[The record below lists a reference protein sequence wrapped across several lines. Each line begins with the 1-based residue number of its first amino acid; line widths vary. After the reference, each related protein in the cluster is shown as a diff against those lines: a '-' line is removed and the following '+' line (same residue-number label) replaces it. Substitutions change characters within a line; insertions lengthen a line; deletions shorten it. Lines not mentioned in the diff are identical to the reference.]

1 MTSITRIP
9 SSRIPVPRSITAPA
23 TPMVP
28 NTSKSSASTTSI
40 YPSYDSEPETTYY
53 IDDEKRIEALTVRLT
68 CTTPT
73 FNQSTKLSN
82 LASGCAPTSPMMHR
96 GQGICN
102 LPRYTDYKTALEDDS
117 SVHTS
122 SSSSSLSRK
131 PSRFRLRASEDDG
144 SSAIFGASSSLIRK
158 PSRFRLRAPE
168 DDSFIATSDA
178 SSSLSRK
185 PSRFLRMCRSKASLR
200 SSDGSSDG
208 HSSRVLALVPPPLQ
222 PKFKIRRTLTPDSDS
237 SDSSYSASTEEGN
250 ALQIVGPNVFI
261 AYDDDSIFALTSAFT
276 HIIRLTAG
284 TGTLCALRSDV
295 TFEPETGVHTLYLPI
310 PSPVAPPHMFSA
322 VSAIDESHGD
332 IQFTSSLP
340 DPSQNMRKIRARR
353 AGDRAE
359 LPSNPAY
366 PSYND
371 LVATQEF
378 LAASGRVVSL
388 PELAYFLSDPEGP
401 TVSDAPPLG
410 LQLTQIDMVL
420 SFLRPHPFA
429 PAARRRVLVMTP
441 RGQLAL
447 EGLALMACYLA
458 RVEGCSV
465 RFALR
470 KFEGSVGTVSKS
482 WRGLLG
488 GEGVIVTYLEKL
500 LLA

>member
-1 MTSITRIP
+1 M
-9 SSRIPVPRSITAPA
+9 
-23 TPMVP
+23 
-28 NTSKSSASTTSI
+28 
-40 YPSYDSEPETTYY
+40 
-53 IDDEKRIEALTVRLT
+53 
-68 CTTPT
+68 
-73 FNQSTKLSN
+73 F
-82 LASGCAPTSPMMHR
+82 
-96 GQGICN
+96 
-102 LPRYTDYKTALEDDS
+102 
-117 SVHTS
+117 
-122 SSSSSLSRK
+122 
-131 PSRFRLRASEDDG
+131 
-144 SSAIFGASSSLIRK
+144 
-158 PSRFRLRAPE
+158 
-168 DDSFIATSDA
+168 
-178 SSSLSRK
+178 
-185 PSRFLRMCRSKASLR
+185 
-200 SSDGSSDG
+200 
-208 HSSRVLALVPPPLQ
+208 
-222 PKFKIRRTLTPDSDS
+222 
-237 SDSSYSASTEEGN
+237 
-250 ALQIVGPNVFI
+250 
-261 AYDDDSIFALTSAFT
+261 
-276 HIIRLTAG
+276 
-284 TGTLCALRSDV
+284 SDV
-295 TFEPETGVHTLYLPI
+295 L
-310 PSPVAPPHMFSA
+310 
-322 VSAIDESHGD
+322 AIDELHGD

-340 DPSQNMRKIRARR
+340 DPSQNMRKIRRKAVPGSTPSTYSDLSPSVSS
-353 AGDRAE
+353 AGDRVAE